1 MKRWTLNPEYATGD
15 SGRLFADM
23 DSVFALQGE
32 QITSDPIS
40 SVHKVWVRDRFY
52 YVKRYTGAGKNLRRY
67 IGRSRIQAEWE
78 NLLRFQAWG
87 IPTAPVVAFGSE
99 RHGGAFVR
107 GALITEELRATRDL
121 ASLARQDD
129 SRLSDGAWVRHVAR
143 QVAWATRMMHDQ
155 GFTHNDLKW
164 RNILVDERALAK
176 VYFIDCP
183 AGTFWRGPMLQYRIT
198 KDLACLDKLAK
209 QKLSRAQRLRFYKTY
224 LGRSGL
230 TSQDKKRIASIVSFF
245 EGRE

>member
-23 DSVFALQGE
+23 DSVFALEGE
-32 QITSDPIS
+32 VITSDPIS
-40 SVHKVWVRDRFY
+40 TVHKVWVGDRFY
-52 YVKRYTGAGKNLRRY
+52 YVKRYTSAGKNLRRY

-87 IPTAPVVAFGSE
+87 IPAATVVAFGSE
-99 RHGGAFVR
+99 RCAGAFIR
-107 GALITEELRATRDL
+107 GALITEELRETRDL
-121 ASLARQDD
+121 ASLAKGNDQ
-129 SRLSDGAWVRHVAR
+129 RLGDRAWVKHVCR
-143 QVAWATRMMHDQ
+143 QVAWSTRMMHDQ

-164 RNILVDERALAK
+164 RNILVDERARAK

-183 AGTFWRGPMLQYRIT
+183 AGTFWHGPMLQYRMV

-209 QKLSRAQRLRFYKTY
+209 QKLSRTQRLAFYKIY
-224 LGRSGL
+224 LGRSAL

-245 EGRE
+245 KGRE